1 MRRLKTQ
8 TVMGLS
14 LALLLALVGCD
25 GSLYPKLNLLPDD
38 ARRTQGQGRDANW
51 FEGEILVGYEDAAA
65 LDAIAAAVGGRVE
78 TTVEPIRAARIALGA
93 GDDVAGALEAL
104 ARADVPG
111 LRYAE
116 PNYIRERAPSPSRG
130 RGPES
135 IQTAEGDPRPS
146 QGGRFTD
153 PLRPRQWALD
163 VMEAERAWQ
172 VATGRGVVVAVVD
185 EGVQGTHPDLRGKM
199 VTGMDCLSGE
209 LIPPDADSTQG
220 VRDHGT
226 HVAGIAAA
234 WGDNGEGIVGVAPEA
249 SIMDLPI
256 AREELAG
263 RNNPWGYVGDAN
275 VARCILWASLI
286 GPDGIEN
293 SGDEAAVLNNSWGG
307 RGYGQTLKEAVEE
320 VVRAGT
326 VFVNSMGNSS
336 EDEVLYPKGYS
347 GVLGVGATTPYDE
360 RVDFSTMGGLISVG
374 APGDEIL
381 STVPTWARRPTGEPY
396 GYQYWDGTS
405 MAAPQVTGAIALL
418 VERHP
423 EATAYQL
430 QKMLEQ
436 SADDIEAPGFDRE
449 SGWGRINLARAVRAP
464 LPPDGGDALVRVVT
478 QNAGPDGQP
487 APVPF
492 ADVVLRRDGSI
503 RQFAQTNARGEAG
516 FVNLEPGRYEVRVA
530 GGDATLQTF
539 RPANRV
545 TRGASLTVS
554 SGQRAELDVALNT
567 RLRVTARWSA
577 DVDVDLQIGEPSAGG
592 LEWAS
597 PKAAPR
603 WGSFSVDN
611 ASTGFGGFEERYEL
625 APEHFPNAVYPLALS
640 AEHASGS
647 ASVTVTVEQ
656 NGTVESYGP
665 YELQPGD
672 VLPSSEWF
680 DWWENFPNP
689 DQGTGR
695 GPGGPWVY

>member
-1 MRRLKTQ
+1 MRALKT
-8 TVMGLS
+8 TTTGLG
-14 LALLLALVGCD
+14 LALLLTLVGCE
-25 GSLYPKLNLLPDD
+25 GGLYSQLNPLAGEATG
-38 ARRTQGQGRDANW
+38 ARAQERNGNW
-51 FEGEILVGYEDAAA
+51 FDGEILVGYEDAAA
-65 LDAIAAAVGGRVE
+65 LAGIAAAVGGRVTE
-78 TTVEPIRAARIALGA
+78 TIEPIRAARLALPA
-93 GDDVAGALEAL
+93 GTDVPDALSAL
-104 ARADVPG
+104 SRENVPG

-116 PNYIRERAPSPSRG
+116 PNYIRQRTPGPDRG
-130 RGPES
+130 RATDA
-135 IQTAEGDPRPS
+135 IQEVEGTPKPGQS
-146 QGGRFTD
+146 GRFTD
-153 PLRPRQWALD
+153 PLRARQWALD
-163 VMEAERAWQ
+163 AMEAERAWE

-185 EGVQGTHPDLRGKM
+185 EGVQGTHPDLNGKM
-199 VTGMDCLSGE
+199 VAGMDCLSGE
-209 LIPPDADSTQG
+209 RVAPNADSTQG

-263 RNNPWGYVGDAN
+263 DNNPWGYVGDAN
-275 VARCILWASLI
+275 VARCILWAATI
-286 GPDGIEN
+286 GPDGVEH

-360 RVDFSTMGGLISVG
+360 RTGFSTMGGLISVG

-405 MAAPQVTGAIALL
+405 MAAPQVAGAVALL

-430 QKMLEQ
+430 QKILEQ
-436 SADDIEAPGFDRE
+436 TADDIEAPGFDRE

-464 LPPDGGDALVRVVT
+464 LPPDGGSALVRIVT
-478 QNAGPDGQP
+478 QNAGPGGQP

-492 ADVVLRRDGSI
+492 ADVVLRRDGVI
-503 RQFAQTNARGEAG
+503 EEFAQTNARGVAG
-516 FVNLEPGRYEVRVA
+516 FVNLAPGRYEVQVA
-530 GGDATLQTF
+530 GGDAVLQNF

-545 TRGASLTVS
+545 TRDASLTVA
-554 SGQRAELDVALNT
+554 SGQRAELEVALNT
-567 RLRVTARWSA
+567 ELRVTARWSA
-577 DVDVDLQIGEPSAGG
+577 DVDVDLQVGEPAAGG
-592 LEWAS
+592 EVAWAS
-597 PKAAPR
+597 PKAGGR
-603 WGSFSVDN
+603 WGSFSGDN
-611 ASTGFGGFEERYEL
+611 GTGFGGFEERYLL
-625 APEHFPNAVYPLALS
+625 APEHFPNAAYPLALS
-640 AEHASGS
+640 AEHASGP

-656 NGTVESYGP
+656 NGVVESYGP
-665 YELQPGD
+665 YELQPGE
-672 VLPSSEWF
+672 VLPSTEWV
-680 DWWENFPNP
+680 DWWENFPHP
-689 DQGTGR
+689 DEGTGR